1 MEIFSISIRNLK
13 PLKSFKFEFSRNIN
27 SMGEVKIP
35 KKLQST
41 YKYNRRRKIRYS
53 NLQEINR
60 LTWNEASELLGV
72 DIPGLFIYLNHARK
86 IGILKDV
93 RIT

>member
-1 MEIFSISIRNLK
+1 MA
-13 PLKSFKFEFSRNIN
+13 
-27 SMGEVKIP
+27 EVKIP

-41 YKYNRRRKIRYS
+41 YKYNQRRKITFRD
-53 NLQEINR
+53 LQEINR
-60 LTWNEASELLGV
+60 LTWNEASGLLGV
-72 DIPGLFIYLNHARK
+72 DIPGLFIYLSHARK